1 MRRAS
6 SPLRLPWASEL
17 GPAAAAG
24 PLPARGGRSCGGQS
38 TDHTR
43 RPREWPPPP
52 EAKTAPERIAQTGR
66 YAFLALTAAVVLWR
80 APRSLPAYRWVC
92 PYCRNDVALIH
103 VVATNGIQAL
113 VLAGILERDQRRP

>member
-52 EAKTAPERIAQTGR
+52 EAKTAPGKDRPNGPLRLPCTNRGSGLVAGA
-66 YAFLALTAAVVLWR
+66 AFFTR
-80 APRSLPAYRWVC
+80 LPLGL
-92 PYCRNDVALIH
+92 P
-103 VVATNGIQAL
+103 
-113 VLAGILERDQRRP
+113 ILP